1 MAIKRFFA
9 TKDTTITNA
18 FKQNLNTRAT
28 ASSMGA
34 SDVLEVFSIFAQA
47 DSGSLEAARALIQ
60 FDINDLSA
68 SRDNGNIPASGS
80 VDFYLR
86 LYNAKHVQ
94 TLPKNYTLEV
104 LPLSASWTEGTG
116 LDMEEYKDTGASNWI
131 SSSNDVTWSTEGG
144 DYHNDGALATA
155 VDSLTI
161 TNGTPAN
168 NDAFTVLVP
177 EAAGGLAGDVTIT
190 VIAKT
195 SIGASNP
202 SSTQIQWA
210 LDGND
215 ANKIANLKLVFN
227 GTSDTTKV
235 KFGSGVTDGTTVG
248 IKGLTAS
255 DGTTSVETFATL
267 TADNPGTGGN
277 DITITDTVGSVLVNE
292 ANLSSNKLTGGDDNA
307 GTVFTQSF
315 NGTENLE
322 IDISPLVEKWLVGSP
337 GNHSAAGSGFAN
349 YGVGI
354 KLIDT
359 QELTQSGDDEKSYYT
374 KKFFGRGSEYFFKR
388 PNIEARWDSS
398 KSDQRG
404 NFFYSSSL
412 ASAADNLNSIYL
424 YNFVRGQ
431 LKDIPGAGTTK
442 ESIYVQVFSGT
453 LHNDGPSNF
462 ALTPTA
468 DGVHV
473 NSHTPT
479 VVTGAYISAGIYS
492 ASFALTAAAT
502 PLTHLFDVWYTGS
515 ADNDPL
521 IDIYAGGAR
530 NYHTGTIKP
539 YTLEGSNI
547 NPTNKYVSSV
557 LDLKS
562 SYDDQE
568 NPKLRLF
575 VRDKDW
581 CPSVYTKVTKEIPT
595 QIIEDAFYKV
605 IRVEDNLEVI
615 PYGTGSVNL
624 KYTKMSYDVSGSYFD
639 LDMQLLEPGYM
650 YELKLS
656 YYVNGAYQEQ
666 PESFRFRVEKNEY

>member
-18 FKQNLNTRAT
+18 FKQNLITRAT

-47 DSGSLEAARALIQ
+47 STGTLEAARALVQ
-60 FDINDLSA
+60 FDISALSA
-68 SRDNGNIPASGS
+68 SRDSGDIPASGS

-86 LYNAKHVQ
+86 LYNAKHTQ
-94 TLPKNYTLEV
+94 TLPKDYTLEI
-104 LPLSASWTEGTG
+104 LPISASWTEGTG
-116 LDMEEYKDTGASNWI
+116 LDMEEYKDTGAANWV

-144 DYHNDGALATA
+144 DYH
-155 VDSLTI
+155 
-161 TNGTPAN
+161 
-168 NDAFTVLVP
+168 
-177 EAAGGLAGDVTIT
+177 
-190 VIAKT
+190 
-195 SIGASNP
+195 
-202 SSTQIQWA
+202 
-210 LDGND
+210 
-215 ANKIANLKLVFN
+215 
-227 GTSDTTKV
+227 
-235 KFGSGVTDGTTVG
+235 
-248 IKGLTAS
+248 
-255 DGTTSVETFATL
+255 
-267 TADNPGTGGN
+267 
-277 DITITDTVGSVLVNE
+277 
-292 ANLSSNKLTGGDDNA
+292 A
-307 GTVFTQSF
+307 GTLFTQSF

-322 IDISPLVEKWLVGSP
+322 VDISPLVEKWLVGSP
-337 GNHSAAGSGFAN
+337 GNHSAAGSGFTN